1 MNDDVSRAQ
10 LTALSRKL
18 RDLHAR
24 IIATE
29 QSFHPPAA
37 GLALLDRLTNDPAW
51 AWLRVLSGI
60 IADIDHV
67 LARDAPSANDAA
79 VVAAHVRGMLAGEGD
94 LHNAQFMERYRP
106 LLQLDPD
113 LVSLH
118 AEVKSLLNGFPG
130 EPENESE
137 RLHARHQWAMR
148 CKHQMTG

>member
-1 MNDDVSRAQ
+1 MNDAVSRAQ
-10 LTALSRKL
+10 LEALSRKL

-29 QSFHPPAA
+29 QSFQPPAE

-67 LARDAPSANDAA
+67 LARHAPTASDSA

-94 LHNAQFMERYRP
+94 LRNAEFMDRYRP
-106 LLQLDPD
+106 LLQLDPS

-118 AEVKSLLNGFPG
+118 AEVKSLLNGLPG
-130 EPENESE
+130 EPETEAE

-148 CKHQMTG
+148 CKHHM